1 MMSPRGVLV
10 RSRRCETPG
19 VIVRLT
25 LAYDGTRFRGW
36 ARNAGQRTVEGV
48 LSDVLARALRS
59 PLRLSVAG
67 RTDAGVH
74 ARGQVA
80 SFRADGG
87 VDLARLQRSINGMLA
102 PEIVAT
108 EVRRAAE
115 GFDARFSASAREYR
129 YRIDTGPWT
138 DPFESRYVWHHPGE
152 LSLTAMRE
160 AACPLIGE
168 HDFASF
174 CRRPQSGGTV
184 RRLERLSIA
193 RRGDRLEITARANA
207 FLHQMV
213 RTLVGTLVRVGEG
226 KLDPAAVPEILAAR
240 DRARASQM
248 APAHGLTLERVAY
261 GRVVSHGRDR
271 DANGPGHPSARAR
284 PGPRR

>member
-1 MMSPRGVLV
+1 M
-10 RSRRCETPG
+10 
-19 VIVRLT
+19 IVRLT
-25 LAYDGTRFRGW
+25 LAYDGTGFRGW

-48 LSDVLARALRS
+48 LSDALGRALGS
-59 PLRLSVAG
+59 APGLSVAG

-80 SFRADGG
+80 SFRADDS

-108 EVRRAAE
+108 EARRAPD

-129 YRIDTGPWT
+129 YRIDMGAWP
-138 DPFESRYVWHHPGE
+138 DPFDARFVWHRPGA
-152 LSLTAMRE
+152 LSLPTMR
-160 AACPLIGE
+160 AAARPLLGE
-168 HDFASF
+168 HDFSSF

-193 RRGDRLEITARANA
+193 RRGDRVEVSARANA

-213 RTLVGTLVRVGEG
+213 RALVGTLVRVGEG

-240 DRARASQM
+240 DRSRAGQM
-248 APAHGLTLERVAY
+248 APAHGLTLERVVY
-261 GRVVSHGRDR
+261 
-271 DANGPGHPSARAR
+271 
-284 PGPRR
+284 RRRI